1 MPRPNARRSRLLPLL
16 VVLSL
21 SPAALAQS
29 IPCDGPPDERL
40 IEWTHYYATG
50 FGLDP
55 HFLQALVLAESRF
68 CPTAVSRGGAIGL
81 GQLMPGTAASLGVNP
96 WDPLQN
102 LWGTASYL
110 RQKYLEFD
118 DWTLALAAYNAGS
131 GNVRKYGGVP
141 PFQETRDYIQR
152 VYANYRTLRGN

>member
-1 MPRPNARRSRLLPLL
+1 MSYRNPWRSRVLPLL
-16 VVLSL
+16 ALL
-21 SPAALAQS
+21 CLAPTALAT
-29 IPCDGPPDERL
+29 IPCSGPPDQRL
-40 IEWTHYYATG
+40 IEWAHYYAVG

-55 HFLQALVLAESRF
+55 HFMQALVHAESRF
-68 CPTAVSRGGAIGL
+68 CPTAVSHAGAIGL

-152 VYANYRTLRGN
+152 VYSYYRSYRGE

>member
-1 MPRPNARRSRLLPLL
+1 MPPRTPWRSRVLPLL
-16 VVLSL
+16 ALL
-21 SPAALAQS
+21 CLAPTALAT
-29 IPCDGPPDERL
+29 IPCTGPPDQRL
-40 IEWTHYYATG
+40 IEWAHYYAAG

-55 HFLQALVLAESRF
+55 HFMQALVHAESRF
-68 CPTAVSRGGAIGL
+68 CPTAVSHAGAIGL
-81 GQLMPGTAASLGVNP
+81 GQLMPGTAAALGVNP

-102 LWGTASYL
+102 LWGTASNL

-131 GNVRKYGGVP
+131 GSVRKYGGVP

-152 VYANYRTLRGN
+152 VYSYYRSYRGE

>member
-1 MPRPNARRSRLLPLL
+1 MRRHVYTILALLCLAPT
-16 VVLSL
+16 
-21 SPAALAQS
+21 ALAQ
-29 IPCDGPPDERL
+29 IPCQGPPDQRL
-40 IEWTHYYATG
+40 IEWTHYYAQG

-55 HFLQALVLAESRF
+55 YFMQALVQAESRY
-68 CPTAVSRGGAIGL
+68 CPTAVSHAGAVGL
-81 GQLMPGTAASLGVNP
+81 GQLMPGTAAGLGVNP

-152 VYANYRTLRGN
+152 VYSNYRTLRGN